1 MSQFPTIS
9 PVSNVHP
16 DDTTGQGPKPTDTD
30 GDGIPDV
37 HEIIFEEWV
46 NFSAVD
52 GRFGSQALIVIKKSV
67 EIRTC
72 EAPACYNY
80 PAGGTP

>member
-16 DDTTGQGPKPTDTD
+16 DDTTGQKPPTTDTD

-46 NFSAVD
+46 NFSAV
-52 GRFGSQALIVIKKSV
+52 V
-67 EIRTC
+67 
-72 EAPACYNY
+72 
-80 PAGGTP
+80 GGLV